1 MKKGIKINS
10 ELQTL
15 EYVLLGNDY
24 KEIYPIIGEK
34 CSMFACPIT
43 FDNEDTM
50 YVDDEGMYQGYTK
63 GFMMDN
69 WQYPIFG
76 NALILGADEEG
87 DSIDAKS
94 SIEDFKG
101 ELVFVEF
108 KNNTYEL
115 LKSFN

>member
-15 EYVLLGNDY
+15 EYVTLGNDY

-34 CSMFACPIT
+34 CTMFACPIT

-50 YVDDEGMYQGYTK
+50 YVDDDGMFQGYTK

-69 WQYPIFG
+69 WNYPIFG

-87 DSIDAKS
+87 DSVDAKH

-101 ELVFVEF
+101 KIYFVEF
-108 KNNTYEL
+108 ANRTYTPT
-115 LKSFN
+115 KVF